1 MNSTDI
7 SLNLVDSYFG
17 LMKNLSD
24 DNKLE
29 IISKLSNSMK
39 SSKRNKSV
47 SLESLYGGFASE
59 KTADEIINEIR
70 TSRNFRNNREEL

>member
-39 SSKRNKSV
+39 SSKRNKSE

-70 TSRNFRNNREEL
+70 KSRNFGNNYVI